1 LLSEVHLIA
10 ASVKGGLGVHEQGNN
25 ETVKTQNFGENENQN
40 HSDEK
45 AGLLRGSSDT
55 SITNNTNGE
64 TGGKTSKTDG
74 QTSAELNEARVQGKV
89 LLQAI
94 GDKDRHDETV
104 DTNDTSHNDGD
115 NVLDD
120 KIRSEDTH
128 GGNTDTRL
136 GSTVRGT
143 QAGEDNSA
151 GAAHSTEEGRVNGA
165 VFGDHLGGICV
176 AKARELKSEETWS

>member
-1 LLSEVHLIA
+1 M
-10 ASVKGGLGVHEQGNN
+10 GL
-25 ETVKTQNFGENENQN
+25 TQDFSENENQN

-64 TGGKTSKTDG
+64 TGG

-94 GDKDRHDETV
+94 GDKHRHDETV

-115 NVLDD
+115 NVYDPMLAD
-120 KIRSEDTH
+120 
-128 GGNTDTRL
+128 
-136 GSTVRGT
+136 
-143 QAGEDNSA
+143 
-151 GAAHSTEEGRVNGA
+151 
-165 VFGDHLGGICV
+165 
-176 AKARELKSEETWS
+176 

>member
-1 LLSEVHLIA
+1 M
-10 ASVKGGLGVHEQGNN
+10 GL
-25 ETVKTQNFGENENQN
+25 TQDFSENENQN

-64 TGGKTSKTDG
+64 TGGKTSETDG

-94 GDKDRHDETV
+94 GDKHRHDETV

-115 NVLDD
+115 NVYDPMLAD
-120 KIRSEDTH
+120 
-128 GGNTDTRL
+128 
-136 GSTVRGT
+136 
-143 QAGEDNSA
+143 
-151 GAAHSTEEGRVNGA
+151 
-165 VFGDHLGGICV
+165 
-176 AKARELKSEETWS
+176 